1 MKILS
6 LYIESFGKLSDYL
19 YEFSPKM
26 NSVYEENG
34 WGKTTMSVFIKTM
47 LYGFTNKAE
56 RERYTPWNNK
66 NTFGGTLKI
75 EVNGKKYRIDRQFD
89 PKKASG
95 DTLTIYDLSTNLE
108 VTNIGNNI
116 GEKFLNLNVDSF
128 ERSVFIPQK
137 ELEEGFGSDIEAKL
151 ANLIGGTNDSQSFD
165 EAIEILDSKSKLL
178 RMNSKKGLILDKKKE
193 LAEIQNEI
201 ADCNSKMTGIND
213 IEKQI
218 DQINVEINDL
228 NEKKKSINDKIIKY
242 TKEQDKKSKI
252 AVARKYQE
260 DIDNTNEILNNNN
273 AVFNGI
279 PVTTED
285 VLTIRAKNK
294 DLISLRY
301 EYNIKKRNNASDE
314 KLEELKSSLGFKDN
328 LPTNEEINVINNRI
342 QKYQNIKGIINAH
355 TNEPVKKKPIAA
367 IIGFILSTL
376 ILIGGLTCFLL
387 GFLRDVPIAN
397 KEMMFNIGIVIM
409 IVSVLGYL
417 LSIVSLI
424 INYTHNQST
433 SYTKVKNYDFE
444 LREIEGQIREFFGKF
459 HLYSSDFSNNL
470 FTVRSNLERYN
481 EAQLAYAKQNEE
493 FKKLEAKINENEK
506 IVQDFLARFNTTAPT
521 TEEKIGELNTH
532 LRRKLE
538 IENQLAIKKTAYSEY
553 MRLHGLSDISEV
565 EEDIDSL
572 NSLIARIE
580 DKIADLNRTL
590 TTKSNR
596 VVQFETDIS
605 RLDELSEREEE
616 LSNEIRAL
624 EHELEIVNITET
636 YLKQAQNALLE
647 KYVKPMKDSV
657 DKYVSLLL
665 KNNKDYSIDVNFK
678 FQFITKNG
686 LKGLDQYSR
695 GYQTIITLC
704 MRLALIDCLYP
715 KEKPF
720 VVFDDP
726 FVNFDDEKLE
736 LCKNLMSDISNHYQI
751 IYFTCHDS
759 RVIK

>member
-19 YEFSPKM
+19 FEFSPKM
-26 NSVYEENG
+26 NSIYEENG

-75 EVNGKKYRIDRQFD
+75 EVNGKKYRIDRRFD

-95 DTLTIYDLSTNLE
+95 DTLNIYDLGTNLE
-108 VTNIGNNI
+108 LKDIGNNI

-151 ANLIGGTNDSQSFD
+151 ANLIGGTNDSQSYE

-193 LAEIQNEI
+193 LAEVQNEI
-201 ADCNSKMTGIND
+201 AECNNKMTGIND

-218 DQINVEINDL
+218 DIINTEINDL
-228 NEKKKSINDKIIKY
+228 NEKKKKINSKIIRY

-252 AVARKYQE
+252 AVAKKYQE
-260 DIDNTNEILNNNN
+260 DIESTKELLRQNNE
-273 AVFNGI
+273 VFNGVSI
-279 PVTTED
+279 TLED
-285 VLTIRAKNK
+285 VLTIRSKNK
-294 DLISLRY
+294 ELISMKY
-301 EYNIKKRNNASDE
+301 EYDLKKNEAGLDE
-314 KLEELKSSLGFKDN
+314 KLDEFKTSLGFKDN
-328 LPTNEEINVINNRI
+328 LPTEDEIALTTKRI

-355 TNEPVKKKPIAA
+355 TNEPVKKKPIGT
-367 IIGFILSTL
+367 IIAVILSTL
-376 ILIGGLTCFLL
+376 LLLGGLALL
-387 GFLRDVPIAN
+387 LTGLFGGRE
-397 KEMMFNIGIVIM
+397 KELFTNIGIVIM
-409 IVSVLGYL
+409 VVSVLGYVSGL
-417 LSIVSLI
+417 ALFIV
-424 INYTHNQST
+424 NYSHNQST
-433 SYTKVKNYDFE
+433 SYTRVKNYDFE
-444 LREIEGQIREFFGKF
+444 LREIEGQIRDFFGRF

-470 FTVRSNLERYN
+470 YTVRSNLQRYN
-481 EAQLAYAKQNEE
+481 DALTESAKKREE
-493 FKKLEAKINENEK
+493 NSKLERKINENEK
-506 IVQDFLARFNTTAPT
+506 IIQQFLSRFKTTAPT

-532 LRRKLE
+532 LRRKTE
-538 IENQLAIKKTAYSEY
+538 IENNLAYKQNTYKQYIQI
-553 MRLHGLSDISEV
+553 HGLDDINEN

-572 NSLIARIE
+572 NALMVDIE
-580 DKIADLNRTL
+580 NKINELNKNL
-590 TTKSNR
+590 TIKSNR
-596 VVQFETDIS
+596 VVEFETDIS
-605 RLDELSEREEE
+605 RLDELNEKEEA

-624 EHELEIVNITET
+624 EHEYEIVNITET
-636 YLKQAQNALLE
+636 YLKKAQTALLE

-686 LKGLDQYSR
+686 LKGIDQYSR

-736 LCKNLMSDISNHYQI
+736 LCKNLMSDIANHYQI

>member
-1 MKILS
+1 MKIIS

-19 YEFSPKM
+19 FEFSPKM

-47 LYGFTNKAE
+47 LYGFSNKAE

-66 NTFGGTLKI
+66 NSFGGTMII
-75 EVNGKKYRIDRQFD
+75 EVKGNKYRIDRRFD
-89 PKKASG
+89 PKKASA
-95 DTLTIYDLSTNLE
+95 DTLNIYDLKTNLE
-108 VTNIGNNI
+108 VSDLGMDI
-116 GEKFLNLNVDSF
+116 GEKLLNLNVDSF

-165 EAIEILDSKSKLL
+165 SAIEILDTKAKLL
-178 RMNSKKGLILDKKKE
+178 RLNSKKGLILDKKRE

-201 ADCNSKMTGIND
+201 AECNNKMTGIYD

-218 DQINVEINDL
+218 DGINNEISDL
-228 NEKKKSINDKIIKY
+228 NDKKKKINEKIIRY
-242 TKEQDKKSKI
+242 TKEQDKKSKV
-252 AVARKYQE
+252 AVAKNYLENIEATKETLRK
-260 DIDNTNEILNNNN
+260 NNE
-273 AVFNGI
+273 VFNNI
-279 PVTTED
+279 SVTPED
-285 VLTIRAKNK
+285 VLTIRTKNK
-294 DLISLRY
+294 ELISLKY
-301 EYNIKKRNNASDE
+301 AYDLKLNEGKSDE
-314 KLEELKSSLGFKDN
+314 KIDELKTTLGFKDN
-328 LPTNEEINVINNRI
+328 LPTDEEIAITNKRI

-355 TNEPVKKKPIAA
+355 TSEPVKKKPIAS
-367 IIGFILSTL
+367 IILIILSSIILLAGGALL
-376 ILIGGLTCFLL
+376 ILGLNGEKQNDLF
-387 GFLRDVPIAN
+387 
-397 KEMMFNIGIVIM
+397 MMIGIISMGGSMFGFFLGIILLVIN
-409 IVSVLGYL
+409 S
-417 LSIVSLI
+417 
-424 INYTHNQST
+424 NHNQST

-444 LREIEGQIREFFGKF
+444 LREIEGQIRDFFGKF

-470 FTVRSNLERYN
+470 FTVRSNLQRYN
-481 EAQLAYAKQNEE
+481 EALAENSNKKEE
-493 FKKLEAKINENEK
+493 ILKLEKKINEYDK
-506 IVQDFLARFNTTAPT
+506 IIQDFLARFKTTAPT

-538 IENQLAIKKTAYSEY
+538 IENNLAIKENNYKQYIQI
-553 MRLHGLSDISEV
+553 HGLANISE
-565 EEDIDSL
+565 EAEDIDSL
-572 NSLIARIE
+572 NALVNEI
-580 DKIADLNRTL
+580 DNKINDLNRIL
-590 TTKSNR
+590 TIKSNR
-596 VVQFETDIS
+596 VVEFETDIS
-605 RLDELSEREEE
+605 KLDELSEKEEE
-616 LSNEIRAL
+616 LSNEIRLL
-624 EHELEIVNITET
+624 EHELEILNITET
-636 YLKQAQNALLE
+636 YLKKAQTSLLE

-704 MRLALIDCLYP
+704 MRLALIECLYP
-715 KEKPF
+715 NEKPF

>member
-1 MKILS
+1 MKIIS

-19 YEFSPKM
+19 FEFSPKM

-47 LYGFTNKAE
+47 LYGFSNKAE

-66 NTFGGTLKI
+66 NSFGGTMII
-75 EVNGKKYRIDRQFD
+75 EVKGKKYRIDRRFD
-89 PKKASG
+89 PKKASA
-95 DTLTIYDLSTNLE
+95 DTLNIYDLKTNLE
-108 VTNIGNNI
+108 VPDLGMDI
-116 GEKFLNLNVDSF
+116 GEKLLNLNVDSF

-165 EAIEILDSKSKLL
+165 SAIEILDTKAKLL
-178 RMNSKKGLILDKKKE
+178 RLNSKKGLILDKKRE

-201 ADCNSKMTGIND
+201 AECNNKMTGIYD

-218 DQINVEINDL
+218 DGINNEISDL
-228 NEKKKSINDKIIKY
+228 NDKKKKINEKIIRY
-242 TKEQDKKSKI
+242 TKEQDKKSKV
-252 AVARKYQE
+252 AVAKNYLENIEATKETLRK
-260 DIDNTNEILNNNN
+260 NNE
-273 AVFNGI
+273 VFNNI
-279 PVTTED
+279 SVTPED
-285 VLTIRAKNK
+285 VLTIRTKNK
-294 DLISLRY
+294 ELISLKY
-301 EYNIKKRNNASDE
+301 AYDLKLNEGKSDE
-314 KLEELKSSLGFKDN
+314 KIDELKTTLGFKDN
-328 LPTNEEINVINNRI
+328 LPTDEEIAITNKRI

-355 TNEPVKKKPIAA
+355 TSEPVKKKPIAS
-367 IIGFILSTL
+367 IFLIILSSIILLAGGALL
-376 ILIGGLTCFLL
+376 ILGLNGEKQNDLF
-387 GFLRDVPIAN
+387 
-397 KEMMFNIGIVIM
+397 MMIGIISMGGSMFGFFLGIILLVIN
-409 IVSVLGYL
+409 S
-417 LSIVSLI
+417 
-424 INYTHNQST
+424 NHNQST

-444 LREIEGQIREFFGKF
+444 LREIEGQIRDFFGKF

-470 FTVRSNLERYN
+470 FTVRSNLQRYN
-481 EAQLAYAKQNEE
+481 DALAENSNKKEE
-493 FKKLEAKINENEK
+493 ILKLEKKINEYDK
-506 IVQDFLARFNTTAPT
+506 IIQDFLARFKTTAPT

-538 IENQLAIKKTAYSEY
+538 IENSLAIKENNYKQYIQ
-553 MRLHGLSDISEV
+553 MHGLANISE
-565 EEDIDSL
+565 EAEDIDSL
-572 NSLIARIE
+572 NALVNEI
-580 DKIADLNRTL
+580 DNKINDLNKIL
-590 TTKSNR
+590 TIKSNR
-596 VVQFETDIS
+596 VVEFETDIS
-605 RLDELSEREEE
+605 KLDELSEKEEE
-616 LSNEIRAL
+616 LSNEIRLL
-624 EHELEIVNITET
+624 EHELEILNITET
-636 YLKQAQNALLE
+636 YLKKAQTSLLE

-704 MRLALIDCLYP
+704 MRLALIECLYP
-715 KEKPF
+715 NEKPF

>member
-19 YEFSPKM
+19 FDFSPKM
-26 NSVYEENG
+26 NSIYEENG
-34 WGKTTMSVFIKTM
+34 WGKTTMTVFIKTM

-66 NTFGGTLKI
+66 SAFGGTLKI
-75 EVNGKKYRIDRQFD
+75 EVNGKKYRIDRKFD
-89 PKKASG
+89 PKKSSN
-95 DTLTIYDLSTNLE
+95 DTLSVYDLGTNLE
-108 VTNIGNNI
+108 LTNIGNNI

-165 EAIEILDSKSKLL
+165 EAVSILNEKSKIL
-178 RMNSKKGLILDKKKE
+178 RLNSKKGLILDKKKE
-193 LAEIQNEI
+193 LADIQNEI
-201 ADCNSKMTGIND
+201 SDCNNKITGIND
-213 IEKQI
+213 IERQI
-218 DQINVEINDL
+218 DDINTEIKELND
-228 NEKKKSINDKIIKY
+228 KKKEVNLKIIKY
-242 TKEQDKKSKI
+242 SKEQDKKSKV
-252 AVARKYQE
+252 AVAKKYYE
-260 DIDNTNEILNNNN
+260 DIENTQELLRQNNE
-273 AVFNGI
+273 VFNGI
-279 PVTTED
+279 NITPED

-294 DLISLRY
+294 ELISLKY
-301 EYNIKKRNNASDE
+301 EYELKQHESGSDE
-314 KLEELKSSLGFKDN
+314 KLDEFKSSLGFKDN
-328 LPTNEEINVINNRI
+328 LPTDEEIALASKRV

-355 TNEPVKKKPIAA
+355 TDEPIKKKPIMA
-367 IIGFILSTL
+367 ILLVIISTIILFAGLALLVIGVTSAKEVL
-376 ILIGGLTCFLL
+376 LT
-387 GFLRDVPIAN
+387 V
-397 KEMMFNIGIVIM
+397 GIVTM
-409 IVSVLGYL
+409 IVSVLGYI
-417 LSIVSLI
+417 LSLALFLI
-424 INYTHNQST
+424 NNSQNQST

-444 LREIEGQIREFFGKF
+444 LREIEGQIRDFFGRF
-459 HLYSSDFSNNL
+459 HLYSSDFPNNL
-470 FTVRSNLERYN
+470 YIVRSNLARYN
-481 EAQLAYAKQNEE
+481 DALSLNAK
-493 FKKLEAKINENEK
+493 KKDENLRLERKINEYEK
-506 IVQDFLARFNTTAPT
+506 IIFDFLNRFKTTAPT

-532 LRRKLE
+532 LRRKSE
-538 IENQLAIKKTAYSEY
+538 IENNLTIKENTYKQYVK
-553 MRLHGLSDISEV
+553 LNGLNEIEES

-572 NSLIARIE
+572 NAVIAEIE
-580 DKIADLNRTL
+580 AKLSDLNKVL
-590 TTKSNR
+590 TIKSNR
-596 VVQFETDIS
+596 IVEFETDIS
-605 RLDELSEREEE
+605 RLDDLSEREDE
-616 LSNEIRAL
+616 LKEEIRSL
-624 EHELEIVNITET
+624 EHEYEIINQTIE
-636 YLKQAQNALLE
+636 YLKKAQTSLLE

-686 LKGLDQYSR
+686 LKGIDQYSR

-736 LCKNLMSDISNHYQI
+736 LCKNLMSDIANHYQI

>member
-19 YEFSPKM
+19 FDFSPKM
-26 NSVYEENG
+26 NSIYEENG
-34 WGKTTMSVFIKTM
+34 WGKTTMTVFIKTM

-66 NTFGGTLKI
+66 SAFGGTLKI
-75 EVNGKKYRIDRQFD
+75 EVNGKKYRIDRKFD
-89 PKKASG
+89 PKKSSN
-95 DTLTIYDLSTNLE
+95 DTLSVYDLGTNLE
-108 VTNIGNNI
+108 LTNIGNNI

-165 EAIEILDSKSKLL
+165 EAVSILNEKSKIL
-178 RMNSKKGLILDKKKE
+178 RLNSKKGLILDKKKE
-193 LAEIQNEI
+193 LADIQNEI
-201 ADCNSKMTGIND
+201 SDCNNKITGIND
-213 IEKQI
+213 IERQI
-218 DQINVEINDL
+218 DDINTEIKELND
-228 NEKKKSINDKIIKY
+228 KKKEVNLKIIKY
-242 TKEQDKKSKI
+242 SKEQDKKSKV
-252 AVARKYQE
+252 AVAKKYYE
-260 DIDNTNEILNNNN
+260 DIENTQELLRQNNE
-273 AVFNGI
+273 VFNGI
-279 PVTTED
+279 NITPED

-294 DLISLRY
+294 ELISLKY
-301 EYNIKKRNNASDE
+301 EYELKQHESGSDE
-314 KLEELKSSLGFKDN
+314 KLDEFKSSLGFKDN
-328 LPTNEEINVINNRI
+328 LPTDEEIALASKRV

-355 TNEPVKKKPIAA
+355 TDEPIKKKPIMA
-367 IIGFILSTL
+367 ILLVIISTIILFAGLALLVIGVTSAKEVL
-376 ILIGGLTCFLL
+376 LT
-387 GFLRDVPIAN
+387 V
-397 KEMMFNIGIVIM
+397 GIVTM
-409 IVSVLGYL
+409 IVSVLGYI
-417 LSIVSLI
+417 LSLALFLI
-424 INYTHNQST
+424 NNSQNQST

-444 LREIEGQIREFFGKF
+444 LREIEGQIRDFFGRF
-459 HLYSSDFSNNL
+459 HLYSSDFPNNL
-470 FTVRSNLERYN
+470 YIVRSNLARYN
-481 EAQLAYAKQNEE
+481 DALSLNAK
-493 FKKLEAKINENEK
+493 KKDENLRLERKINEYEK
-506 IVQDFLARFNTTAPT
+506 IIFDFLNRFKTTAPT

-532 LRRKLE
+532 LRRKSE
-538 IENQLAIKKTAYSEY
+538 IENNLTIKENTYKQYVK
-553 MRLHGLSDISEV
+553 LNGLNEIEES

-572 NSLIARIE
+572 NAVIAEIE
-580 DKIADLNRTL
+580 VKLSDLNKVL
-590 TTKSNR
+590 TIKSNR
-596 VVQFETDIS
+596 IVEFETDIS
-605 RLDELSEREEE
+605 RLDDLSEREDE
-616 LSNEIRAL
+616 LKEEIRSL
-624 EHELEIVNITET
+624 EHEYEIINQTIE
-636 YLKQAQNALLE
+636 YLKKAQTSLLE

-686 LKGLDQYSR
+686 LKGIDQYSR

-736 LCKNLMSDISNHYQI
+736 LCKNLMSDIANHYQI

>member
-1 MKILS
+1 MKIIS

-19 YEFSPKM
+19 FEFSPKM

-47 LYGFTNKAE
+47 LYGFSNKAE

-66 NTFGGTLKI
+66 NSFGGTMII
-75 EVNGKKYRIDRQFD
+75 EVKGNKYRIDRRFD
-89 PKKASG
+89 PKKASA
-95 DTLTIYDLSTNLE
+95 DTLNIYDLKTNLE
-108 VTNIGNNI
+108 VSDLGMDI
-116 GEKFLNLNVDSF
+116 GEKLLNLNVDSF

-165 EAIEILDSKSKLL
+165 SAIEILDTKAKLL
-178 RMNSKKGLILDKKKE
+178 RLNSKKGLILDKKRE

-201 ADCNSKMTGIND
+201 AECNNKMTGIYD

-218 DQINVEINDL
+218 DGINNEISDL
-228 NEKKKSINDKIIKY
+228 NDKKKKINEKIIRY
-242 TKEQDKKSKI
+242 TKEQDKKSKV
-252 AVARKYQE
+252 AVAKNYLENIEATKETLRK
-260 DIDNTNEILNNNN
+260 NNE
-273 AVFNGI
+273 VFNNI
-279 PVTTED
+279 SVTPED
-285 VLTIRAKNK
+285 VLTIRTKNK
-294 DLISLRY
+294 ELISLKY
-301 EYNIKKRNNASDE
+301 AYDLKLNEGKSDE
-314 KLEELKSSLGFKDN
+314 KIDELKTTLGFKDN
-328 LPTNEEINVINNRI
+328 LPTDEEIAITNKRI

-355 TNEPVKKKPIAA
+355 TSEPVKKKPIAS
-367 IIGFILSTL
+367 IILIILSSIILLAGGALL
-376 ILIGGLTCFLL
+376 ILGLNGEKQNDLF
-387 GFLRDVPIAN
+387 
-397 KEMMFNIGIVIM
+397 MMIGIISMGGSMFGFFLGIILLVIN
-409 IVSVLGYL
+409 S
-417 LSIVSLI
+417 
-424 INYTHNQST
+424 NHNQST

-444 LREIEGQIREFFGKF
+444 LREIEGQIRDFFGKF

-470 FTVRSNLERYN
+470 FTVRSNLQRYN
-481 EAQLAYAKQNEE
+481 EALAENSNKKEE
-493 FKKLEAKINENEK
+493 ILKLEKKINEYDK
-506 IVQDFLARFNTTAPT
+506 IIQDFLARFKTTAPT

-538 IENQLAIKKTAYSEY
+538 IENSLAIKENNYKQYIQI
-553 MRLHGLSDISEV
+553 HGLANISE
-565 EEDIDSL
+565 EAEDIDSL
-572 NSLIARIE
+572 NALVNEI
-580 DKIADLNRTL
+580 DNKINDLNRIL
-590 TTKSNR
+590 TIKSNR
-596 VVQFETDIS
+596 VVEFETDIS
-605 RLDELSEREEE
+605 KLDELSEKEEE
-616 LSNEIRAL
+616 LSNEIRLL
-624 EHELEIVNITET
+624 EHELEILNITET
-636 YLKQAQNALLE
+636 YLKKAQTSLLE

-704 MRLALIDCLYP
+704 MRLALIECLYP
-715 KEKPF
+715 NEKPF

>member
-19 YEFSPKM
+19 FDFSPKM
-26 NSVYEENG
+26 NSIYEENG
-34 WGKTTMSVFIKTM
+34 WGKTTMTVFIKTM

-66 NTFGGTLKI
+66 SAFGGTLKI
-75 EVNGKKYRIDRQFD
+75 EVNGKKYRIDRKFD
-89 PKKASG
+89 PKKSSN
-95 DTLTIYDLSTNLE
+95 DTLSVYDLGTNLE
-108 VTNIGNNI
+108 LTNIGNNI

-165 EAIEILDSKSKLL
+165 EAVSILNEKSKIL
-178 RMNSKKGLILDKKKE
+178 RLNSKKGLILDKKKE
-193 LAEIQNEI
+193 LADIQNEI
-201 ADCNSKMTGIND
+201 SDCNNKITGIND
-213 IEKQI
+213 IERQI
-218 DQINVEINDL
+218 DDINTEIKELND
-228 NEKKKSINDKIIKY
+228 KKKEVNLKIIKY
-242 TKEQDKKSKI
+242 SKEQDKKSKV
-252 AVARKYQE
+252 AVAKKYYE
-260 DIDNTNEILNNNN
+260 DIENTQELLRQNNE
-273 AVFNGI
+273 VFNGI
-279 PVTTED
+279 NITPED

-294 DLISLRY
+294 ELISLKY
-301 EYNIKKRNNASDE
+301 EYELKQHESGSDE
-314 KLEELKSSLGFKDN
+314 KLDEFKSSLGFKDN
-328 LPTNEEINVINNRI
+328 LPTDEEIALASKRV

-355 TNEPVKKKPIAA
+355 TDEPIKKKPIMA
-367 IIGFILSTL
+367 ILLVIISTIILFA
-376 ILIGGLTCFLL
+376 GLTLL
-387 GFLRDVPIAN
+387 VIGVTSA
-397 KEMMFNIGIVIM
+397 KEVLLTVGIVTM
-409 IVSVLGYL
+409 IVSVLGYI
-417 LSIVSLI
+417 LSLALFLI
-424 INYTHNQST
+424 NNSQNQST

-444 LREIEGQIREFFGKF
+444 LREIEGQIRDFFGRF
-459 HLYSSDFSNNL
+459 HLYSSDFPNNL
-470 FTVRSNLERYN
+470 YIVRSNLARYN
-481 EAQLAYAKQNEE
+481 DALSLNAK
-493 FKKLEAKINENEK
+493 KKDENLRLERKINEYEK
-506 IVQDFLARFNTTAPT
+506 IIFDFLNRFKTTAPT

-532 LRRKLE
+532 LRRKSE
-538 IENQLAIKKTAYSEY
+538 IENNLTIKENTYKQYVK
-553 MRLHGLSDISEV
+553 LNGLNEIEES

-572 NSLIARIE
+572 NAVIAEIE
-580 DKIADLNRTL
+580 AKLSDLNKVL
-590 TTKSNR
+590 TIKSNR
-596 VVQFETDIS
+596 IVEFETDIS
-605 RLDELSEREEE
+605 RLDDLSEREDE
-616 LSNEIRAL
+616 LKEEIRSL
-624 EHELEIVNITET
+624 EHEYEIINQTIE
-636 YLKQAQNALLE
+636 YLKKAQTSLLE

-686 LKGLDQYSR
+686 LKGIDQYSR

-736 LCKNLMSDISNHYQI
+736 LCKNLMSDIANHYQI

>member
-19 YEFSPKM
+19 FDFSPKM

-47 LYGFTNKAE
+47 LYGFSNKAE

-66 NTFGGTLKI
+66 NSFGGTMII
-75 EVNGKKYRIDRQFD
+75 EVKGNKYRIDRRFD
-89 PKKASG
+89 PKKASA
-95 DTLTIYDLSTNLE
+95 DTLNIYDLKTNLE
-108 VTNIGNNI
+108 VSDLGMDI
-116 GEKFLNLNVDSF
+116 GEKLLNLNVDSF

-165 EAIEILDSKSKLL
+165 SAIEILDTKAKLL
-178 RMNSKKGLILDKKKE
+178 RLNSKKGLILDKKRE

-201 ADCNSKMTGIND
+201 AECNNKMTGIYD

-218 DQINVEINDL
+218 DGINNEISDL
-228 NEKKKSINDKIIKY
+228 NDKKKKINEKIIRY
-242 TKEQDKKSKI
+242 TKEQDKKSKV
-252 AVARKYQE
+252 AVAKNYLENIEATKETLRK
-260 DIDNTNEILNNNN
+260 NNE
-273 AVFNGI
+273 VFNNI
-279 PVTTED
+279 SVTPED
-285 VLTIRAKNK
+285 VLTIRTKNK
-294 DLISLRY
+294 ELISLKY
-301 EYNIKKRNNASDE
+301 AYDLKLNEGKSDE
-314 KLEELKSSLGFKDN
+314 KIDELKTTLGFKDN
-328 LPTNEEINVINNRI
+328 LPTDEEIAITNKRI

-355 TNEPVKKKPIAA
+355 TSEPVKKKPIAS
-367 IIGFILSTL
+367 IILIILSSIILLAGGALL
-376 ILIGGLTCFLL
+376 ILGLNGEKQNDLF
-387 GFLRDVPIAN
+387 
-397 KEMMFNIGIVIM
+397 MMIGIISMGGSMFGFFLGIILLVIN
-409 IVSVLGYL
+409 S
-417 LSIVSLI
+417 
-424 INYTHNQST
+424 NHNQST

-444 LREIEGQIREFFGKF
+444 LREIEGQIRDFFGKF

-470 FTVRSNLERYN
+470 FTVRSNLQRYN
-481 EAQLAYAKQNEE
+481 EALAENSNKKEE
-493 FKKLEAKINENEK
+493 ILKLEKKINEYDK
-506 IVQDFLARFNTTAPT
+506 IIQDFLARFKTTAPT

-538 IENQLAIKKTAYSEY
+538 IENSLAIKENNYKQYIQI
-553 MRLHGLSDISEV
+553 HGLANISE
-565 EEDIDSL
+565 EAEDIDSL
-572 NSLIARIE
+572 NALVNEI
-580 DKIADLNRTL
+580 DNKINDLNRIL
-590 TTKSNR
+590 TIKSNR
-596 VVQFETDIS
+596 VVEFETDIS
-605 RLDELSEREEE
+605 KLDELSEKEEE
-616 LSNEIRAL
+616 LSNEIRLL
-624 EHELEIVNITET
+624 EHELEILNITET
-636 YLKQAQNALLE
+636 YLKKAQTALLE

-704 MRLALIDCLYP
+704 MRLALIECLYP
-715 KEKPF
+715 NEKPF

>member
-1 MKILS
+1 MKIIS

-19 YEFSPKM
+19 FEFSPKM

-47 LYGFTNKAE
+47 LYGFSNKAE

-66 NTFGGTLKI
+66 NTFGGTMII
-75 EVNGKKYRIDRQFD
+75 EVKGNKYRIDRRFD
-89 PKKASG
+89 PKKASA
-95 DTLTIYDLSTNLE
+95 DTLNIYDLKTNLE
-108 VTNIGNNI
+108 VSDLGMDI
-116 GEKFLNLNVDSF
+116 GEKLLNLNVDSF

-165 EAIEILDSKSKLL
+165 SAIEILDTKAKLL
-178 RMNSKKGLILDKKKE
+178 RLNSKKGLILDKKRE

-201 ADCNSKMTGIND
+201 AECNNKMTGIYD

-218 DQINVEINDL
+218 DGINNEISDL
-228 NEKKKSINDKIIKY
+228 NDKKKKINEKIIRY
-242 TKEQDKKSKI
+242 TKEQDKKSKV
-252 AVARKYQE
+252 AVAKNYLENIEATKETLRK
-260 DIDNTNEILNNNN
+260 NNE
-273 AVFNGI
+273 VFNNI
-279 PVTTED
+279 SVTPED
-285 VLTIRAKNK
+285 VLTIRTKNK
-294 DLISLRY
+294 ELISLKY
-301 EYNIKKRNNASDE
+301 AYDLKLNEGKSDE
-314 KLEELKSSLGFKDN
+314 KIDELKTTLGFKDN
-328 LPTNEEINVINNRI
+328 LPTDEEIAITNKRI

-355 TNEPVKKKPIAA
+355 TSEPVKKKPIAS
-367 IIGFILSTL
+367 IILIILSSIILLAGGALL
-376 ILIGGLTCFLL
+376 ILGLNGEKQNNLF
-387 GFLRDVPIAN
+387 
-397 KEMMFNIGIVIM
+397 MMIGIISMGGSMFGFFLGIILLVIN
-409 IVSVLGYL
+409 S
-417 LSIVSLI
+417 
-424 INYTHNQST
+424 NHNQST

-444 LREIEGQIREFFGKF
+444 LREIEGQIRDFFGKF

-470 FTVRSNLERYN
+470 FTVRSNLQRYN
-481 EAQLAYAKQNEE
+481 EALAENSNKKEE
-493 FKKLEAKINENEK
+493 ILKLEKKINEYDK
-506 IVQDFLARFNTTAPT
+506 IIQDFLARFKTTAPT

-538 IENQLAIKKTAYSEY
+538 IENSLAIKENNYKQYIQI
-553 MRLHGLSDISEV
+553 HGLANISE
-565 EEDIDSL
+565 EAEDIDSL
-572 NSLIARIE
+572 NALVNEI
-580 DKIADLNRTL
+580 DNKINDLNKIL
-590 TTKSNR
+590 TIKSNR
-596 VVQFETDIS
+596 VVEFETDIS
-605 RLDELSEREEE
+605 KLDELSEKEEE
-616 LSNEIRAL
+616 LSNEIRLL
-624 EHELEIVNITET
+624 EHELEILNITET
-636 YLKQAQNALLE
+636 YLKKAQTALLE

-704 MRLALIDCLYP
+704 MRLALIECLYP
-715 KEKPF
+715 NEKPF

>member
-19 YEFSPKM
+19 FDFSPKM
-26 NSVYEENG
+26 NSIYEENG

-47 LYGFTNKAE
+47 LYGFSNKAE

-66 NTFGGTLKI
+66 NSFGGTMKI
-75 EVNGKKYRIDRQFD
+75 EVKGKKYRIDRKFD
-89 PKKASG
+89 PKKASN
-95 DTLTIYDLSTNLE
+95 DTLNIYDLSTNLE
-108 VTNIGNNI
+108 LKDIGNNI

-165 EAIEILDSKSKLL
+165 SAVEILDSKSKLL
-178 RMNSKKGLILDKKKE
+178 RMNSKKGLILDKKRE
-193 LAEIQNEI
+193 LADIQNEI
-201 ADCNSKMTGIND
+201 SECDNKMTGIND

-218 DQINVEINDL
+218 ISINSEIDDL
-228 NEKKKSINDKIIKY
+228 NEKKKKINEKIIRF
-242 TKEQDKKSKI
+242 TKEQDKKSKV
-252 AVARKYQE
+252 AVAKNYLENIEATKETLRR
-260 DIDNTNEILNNNN
+260 NNE
-273 AVFNGI
+273 VFNGI
-279 PVTTED
+279 PVTPED
-285 VLTIRAKNK
+285 VLTIRTKNK
-294 DLISLRY
+294 ELISLRY
-301 EYNIKKRNNASDE
+301 EYDLKLHGASSDE
-314 KLEELKSSLGFKDN
+314 KVDELKSSLGFKDN
-328 LPTNEEINVINNRI
+328 LPNEEEIDITNKRI

-355 TNEPVKKKPIAA
+355 TSEPVKKKPIAS
-367 IIGFILSTL
+367 IILIILSSIIL
-376 ILIGGLTCFLL
+376 LGGLSILIYGLTGENSKELFTMSGIIAMAVSIL
-387 GFLRDVPIAN
+387 GFSL
-397 KEMMFNIGIVIM
+397 GIILFVIN
-409 IVSVLGYL
+409 S
-417 LSIVSLI
+417 
-424 INYTHNQST
+424 NHNQST

-444 LREIEGQIREFFGKF
+444 LREIEAQIRDFFGKY

-470 FTVRSNLERYN
+470 YIVKSNLQRYN
-481 EAQLAYAKQNEE
+481 EALLENSKKKEE
-493 FKKLEAKINENEK
+493 INKLEKRINDLDK
-506 IVQDFLARFNTTAPT
+506 IVQDFLSKFNTTAPT

-532 LRRKLE
+532 LRRKME
-538 IENQLAIKKTAYSEY
+538 IENSLAIKQNSYNQY
-553 MRLHGLSDISEV
+553 IQIHGLSEISEV
-565 EEDIDSL
+565 EEDIDTL
-572 NSLIARIE
+572 NALVSDI
-580 DKIADLNRTL
+580 DNKINELNKVL
-590 TTKSNR
+590 TIKSNR
-596 VVQFETDIS
+596 VVEFETDIS
-605 RLDELSEREEE
+605 KLDELSEKEEA
-616 LSNEIRAL
+616 LSNEIRQL
-624 EHELEIVNITET
+624 EHEYEILNITET
-636 YLKQAQNALLE
+636 YLKKAQTSLLE

-704 MRLALIDCLYP
+704 MRLALIECLYP
-715 KEKPF
+715 EEKPF

>member
-19 YEFSPKM
+19 FDFSPKM
-26 NSVYEENG
+26 NSIYEENG
-34 WGKTTMSVFIKTM
+34 WGKTTMTVFIKTM

-66 NTFGGTLKI
+66 SAFGGTLKI
-75 EVNGKKYRIDRQFD
+75 EVNGKKYRIDRKFD
-89 PKKASG
+89 PKKSSN
-95 DTLTIYDLSTNLE
+95 DTLSVYDLGTNLE
-108 VTNIGNNI
+108 LTNIGNNI

-165 EAIEILDSKSKLL
+165 EAVSILNEKSKIL
-178 RMNSKKGLILDKKKE
+178 RLNSKKGLILDKKKE
-193 LAEIQNEI
+193 LADIQNEI
-201 ADCNSKMTGIND
+201 SDCNNKITGIND
-213 IEKQI
+213 IEHQI
-218 DQINVEINDL
+218 DDINTEIKELND
-228 NEKKKSINDKIIKY
+228 KKKEVNLKIIKY
-242 TKEQDKKSKI
+242 SKEQDKKSKV
-252 AVARKYQE
+252 AVAKKYYE
-260 DIDNTNEILNNNN
+260 DIENTQELLRQNNE
-273 AVFNGI
+273 VFNGI
-279 PVTTED
+279 NITPED

-294 DLISLRY
+294 ELISLKY
-301 EYNIKKRNNASDE
+301 EYELKQHESGSDE
-314 KLEELKSSLGFKDN
+314 KLDEFKSSLGFKDN
-328 LPTNEEINVINNRI
+328 LPTDEEIALASKRV

-355 TNEPVKKKPIAA
+355 TDEPIKKKPIMA
-367 IIGFILSTL
+367 ILLVIISTIILFA
-376 ILIGGLTCFLL
+376 GLTLL
-387 GFLRDVPIAN
+387 VIGVTSA
-397 KEMMFNIGIVIM
+397 KEVLLTVGIVTM
-409 IVSVLGYL
+409 IVSVLGYI
-417 LSIVSLI
+417 LSLALFLI
-424 INYTHNQST
+424 NNSQNQST

-444 LREIEGQIREFFGKF
+444 LREIEGQIRDFFGRF
-459 HLYSSDFSNNL
+459 HLYSSDFPNNL
-470 FTVRSNLERYN
+470 YIVRSNLARYN
-481 EAQLAYAKQNEE
+481 DALSLNAK
-493 FKKLEAKINENEK
+493 KKDENLRLERKINEYEK
-506 IVQDFLARFNTTAPT
+506 IIFDFLNRFKTTAPT

-532 LRRKLE
+532 LRRKSE
-538 IENQLAIKKTAYSEY
+538 IENNLTIKENTYKQYVK
-553 MRLHGLSDISEV
+553 LNGLNEIEES

-572 NSLIARIE
+572 NAVIAEIE
-580 DKIADLNRTL
+580 AKLSDLNKVL
-590 TTKSNR
+590 TIKSNR
-596 VVQFETDIS
+596 IVEFETDIS
-605 RLDELSEREEE
+605 RLDDLSEREDE
-616 LSNEIRAL
+616 LKEEIRSL
-624 EHELEIVNITET
+624 EHEYEIINQTIE
-636 YLKQAQNALLE
+636 YLKKAQTSLLE

-686 LKGLDQYSR
+686 LKGIDQYSR

-736 LCKNLMSDISNHYQI
+736 LCKNLMSDIANHYQI

>member
-1 MKILS
+1 MKIVS

-19 YEFSPKM
+19 FEFSPKM

-66 NTFGGTLKI
+66 STFGGTMEI
-75 EVNGKKYRIDRQFD
+75 EIGGRKYRIDRKFD
-89 PKKASG
+89 PKKAAN
-95 DTLTIYDLSTNLE
+95 DTLQIYDLKTNLE
-108 VTNIGNNI
+108 IKDIGSNI

-151 ANLIGGTNDSQSFD
+151 ANLIGGTNDSQSFE
-165 EAIEILDSKSKLL
+165 EAVEILDSKAKLL
-178 RMNSKKGLILDKKKE
+178 RMNSKKGLILDKKRE
-193 LAEIQNEI
+193 LADIQNEI
-201 ADCNSKMTGIND
+201 AECNNKMTGVND
-213 IEKQI
+213 ITNQI
-218 DQINVEINDL
+218 VDINTEINELKD
-228 NEKKKSINDKIIKY
+228 KKKKINDKIIRY
-242 TKEQDKKSKI
+242 TKEQDKKSKV
-252 AVARKYQE
+252 AVAKKYLE
-260 DIDNTNEILNNNN
+260 DIENTKELLNQNNE
-273 AVFNGI
+273 VFNGVA
-279 PVTTED
+279 VTTED
-285 VLTIRAKNK
+285 VLTVRARNK
-294 DLISLRY
+294 ELISLRY
-301 EYNIKKRNNASDE
+301 EYDLKKNAGRTEE
-314 KLEELKSSLGFKDN
+314 KLDEFKASLGFKDN
-328 LPTNEEINVINNRI
+328 LPTEEEIRNISKKV
-342 QKYQNIKGIINAH
+342 QECQNIKGIINAH
-355 TNEPVKKKPIAA
+355 TNEPVKKKPLLAIFIVIAA
-367 IIGFILSTL
+367 TLLLAAGAFCLVTGVMGGPEKQTFTYVGIAVMIVATLGYILSL
-376 ILIGGLTCFLL
+376 ALFM
-387 GFLRDVPIAN
+387 VN
-397 KEMMFNIGIVIM
+397 
-409 IVSVLGYL
+409 S
-417 LSIVSLI
+417 S
-424 INYTHNQST
+424 HNQST
-433 SYTKVKNYDFE
+433 SYTRVKNYDFE
-444 LREIEGQIREFFGKF
+444 LREKESQIRDFFGKY

-470 FTVRSNLERYN
+470 FTVRSNLQRYN
-481 EAQLAYAKQNEE
+481 DAVLENVSKNEE
-493 FKKLEAKINENEK
+493 NNKLLKKIEELDKI
-506 IVQDFLARFNTTAPT
+506 IQTFLAKFETTAPT

-532 LRRKLE
+532 LRRKAE
-538 IENQLAIKKTAYSEY
+538 IEASLKIKENTYKQYIA
-553 MRLHGLSDISEV
+553 LHGLSEISEV

-572 NSLIARIE
+572 NALLAEIDS
-580 DKIADLNRTL
+580 KISELNRDL

-596 VVQFETDIS
+596 VVEFETDIS
-605 RLDELSEREEE
+605 RLDDLQDREEE
-616 LSNEIRAL
+616 LSNEIRSL
-624 EHELEIVNITET
+624 EHELEILNITET
-636 YLKQAQNALLE
+636 YLKKAQTSLLE

-715 KEKPF
+715 NEKPF

>member
-6 LYIESFGKLSDYL
+6 LYIESFGKLSDYFFD
-19 YEFSPKM
+19 FSPKM
-26 NSVYEENG
+26 NSIYEENG
-34 WGKTTMSVFIKTM
+34 WGKTTMTVFIKTM

-66 NTFGGTLKI
+66 SAFGGTLKI
-75 EVNGKKYRIDRQFD
+75 EVNGKKYRIDRKFD
-89 PKKASG
+89 PKKSSN
-95 DTLTIYDLSTNLE
+95 DTLSIYDLGTNLE
-108 VTNIGNNI
+108 LTNIGNNI

-165 EAIEILDSKSKLL
+165 EAVSILNEKSKIL
-178 RMNSKKGLILDKKKE
+178 RLNSKKGLILDKKKE

-201 ADCNSKMTGIND
+201 SDCNNKITGIND
-213 IEKQI
+213 IEHQI
-218 DQINVEINDL
+218 DDINTEIKELND
-228 NEKKKSINDKIIKY
+228 KKKKVNLKIIKY
-242 TKEQDKKSKI
+242 SKEQDKKSKV
-252 AVARKYQE
+252 AVAKKYYE
-260 DIDNTNEILNNNN
+260 DIENTQELLRQNNE
-273 AVFNGI
+273 VFNGI
-279 PVTTED
+279 NITPED

-294 DLISLRY
+294 ELISLKY
-301 EYNIKKRNNASDE
+301 EYELKQHESGSDE
-314 KLEELKSSLGFKDN
+314 KLDEFKSSLGFKDN
-328 LPTNEEINVINNRI
+328 LPTDEEIALTSKRV

-355 TNEPVKKKPIAA
+355 TDEPVKKKPIMA
-367 IIGFILSTL
+367 ILLVIISTIILFAGLALLVIGVTSAKEVL
-376 ILIGGLTCFLL
+376 LT
-387 GFLRDVPIAN
+387 V
-397 KEMMFNIGIVIM
+397 GIVTM
-409 IVSVLGYL
+409 IVSVLGYI
-417 LSIVSLI
+417 LSLALFLI
-424 INYTHNQST
+424 NNSQNQST

-444 LREIEGQIREFFGKF
+444 LREIEGQIRDFFGRF
-459 HLYSSDFSNNL
+459 HLYSSDFPNNL
-470 FTVRSNLERYN
+470 YIVRSNLARYN
-481 EAQLAYAKQNEE
+481 DALSLNAK
-493 FKKLEAKINENEK
+493 KKDENLRLERKINEYEK
-506 IVQDFLARFNTTAPT
+506 IIFEFLNRFKTTAPT

-532 LRRKLE
+532 LRRKSE
-538 IENQLAIKKTAYSEY
+538 IENNLTIKENTYKQYVK
-553 MRLHGLSDISEV
+553 LNGLNEIEES

-572 NSLIARIE
+572 NSVIAEIE
-580 DKIADLNRTL
+580 AKLSDLNKVL
-590 TTKSNR
+590 TIKSNR
-596 VVQFETDIS
+596 IVEFETDIS
-605 RLDELSEREEE
+605 RLDDLSEREDE
-616 LSNEIRAL
+616 LKEEIRSL
-624 EHELEIVNITET
+624 EHEYEIINQTIE
-636 YLKQAQNALLE
+636 YLKKAQTSLLE

-686 LKGLDQYSR
+686 LKGIDQYSR

-736 LCKNLMSDISNHYQI
+736 LCKNLMSDIANHYQI

>member
-19 YEFSPKM
+19 FDFSPKM
-26 NSVYEENG
+26 NSIYEENG
-34 WGKTTMSVFIKTM
+34 WGKTTMTVFIKTM

-66 NTFGGTLKI
+66 SAFGGTLKI
-75 EVNGKKYRIDRQFD
+75 EVNGKKYRIDRKFD
-89 PKKASG
+89 PKKSSN
-95 DTLTIYDLSTNLE
+95 DTLSVYDLGTNLE
-108 VTNIGNNI
+108 LTNIGNNI

-165 EAIEILDSKSKLL
+165 EAVSILNEKSKIL
-178 RMNSKKGLILDKKKE
+178 RLNSKKGLILDKKKE
-193 LAEIQNEI
+193 LADIQNEI
-201 ADCNSKMTGIND
+201 SDCNNKITGIND
-213 IEKQI
+213 IEHQI
-218 DQINVEINDL
+218 DDINTEIKELND
-228 NEKKKSINDKIIKY
+228 KKKEVNLKIIKY
-242 TKEQDKKSKI
+242 SKEQDKKSKV
-252 AVARKYQE
+252 AVAKKYYE
-260 DIDNTNEILNNNN
+260 DIENTQELLRQNNE
-273 AVFNGI
+273 VFNGI
-279 PVTTED
+279 NITPED

-294 DLISLRY
+294 ELISLKY
-301 EYNIKKRNNASDE
+301 EYELKQHESGSDE
-314 KLEELKSSLGFKDN
+314 KLDEFNSSLGFKDN
-328 LPTNEEINVINNRI
+328 LPTDEEIALASKRV

-355 TNEPVKKKPIAA
+355 TDEPIKKKPIMA
-367 IIGFILSTL
+367 ILLVIISTIILFA
-376 ILIGGLTCFLL
+376 GLTLL
-387 GFLRDVPIAN
+387 VIGVTSA
-397 KEMMFNIGIVIM
+397 KEVLLTVGIVTM
-409 IVSVLGYL
+409 IVSVLGYI
-417 LSIVSLI
+417 LSLALFLI
-424 INYTHNQST
+424 NNSQNQST

-444 LREIEGQIREFFGKF
+444 LREIEGQIRDFFGRF
-459 HLYSSDFSNNL
+459 HLYSSDFPNNL
-470 FTVRSNLERYN
+470 YIVRSNLARYN
-481 EAQLAYAKQNEE
+481 DALSLNAK
-493 FKKLEAKINENEK
+493 KKDENLRLERKINEYEK
-506 IVQDFLARFNTTAPT
+506 IIFDFLNRFKTTAPT

-532 LRRKLE
+532 LRRKSE
-538 IENQLAIKKTAYSEY
+538 IENNLTIKENTYKQYVK
-553 MRLHGLSDISEV
+553 LNGLNEIEES

-572 NSLIARIE
+572 NAVIAEIE
-580 DKIADLNRTL
+580 AKLSDLNKVL
-590 TTKSNR
+590 TIKSNR
-596 VVQFETDIS
+596 IVEFETDIS
-605 RLDELSEREEE
+605 RLDDLSEREDE
-616 LSNEIRAL
+616 LKEEIRSL
-624 EHELEIVNITET
+624 EHEYEIINQTIE
-636 YLKQAQNALLE
+636 YLKKAQTSLLE

-686 LKGLDQYSR
+686 LKGIDQYSR

-736 LCKNLMSDISNHYQI
+736 LCKNLMSDIANHYQI

>member
-1 MKILS
+1 MKIIS

-19 YEFSPKM
+19 FEFSPKM

-47 LYGFTNKAE
+47 LYGFSNKAE

-66 NTFGGTLKI
+66 NSFGGTMII
-75 EVNGKKYRIDRQFD
+75 EVKGNKYRIDRRFD
-89 PKKASG
+89 SKKASA
-95 DTLTIYDLSTNLE
+95 DTLNIYDLKTNLE
-108 VTNIGNNI
+108 VSDLGMDI
-116 GEKFLNLNVDSF
+116 GEKLLNLNVDSF

-165 EAIEILDSKSKLL
+165 SAIEILDTKAKLL
-178 RMNSKKGLILDKKKE
+178 RLNSKKGLILDKKRE

-201 ADCNSKMTGIND
+201 AECNNKMTGIYD

-218 DQINVEINDL
+218 DGINNEISDL
-228 NEKKKSINDKIIKY
+228 NDKKKKINEKIIRY
-242 TKEQDKKSKI
+242 TKEQDKKSKV
-252 AVARKYQE
+252 AVAKNYLENIEATKETLRK
-260 DIDNTNEILNNNN
+260 NNE
-273 AVFNGI
+273 VFNNI
-279 PVTTED
+279 SVTPED
-285 VLTIRAKNK
+285 VLTIRTKNK
-294 DLISLRY
+294 ELISLKY
-301 EYNIKKRNNASDE
+301 AYDLKLNEGKSDE
-314 KLEELKSSLGFKDN
+314 KIDELKTTLGFKDN
-328 LPTNEEINVINNRI
+328 LPTDEEIAITNKRI

-355 TNEPVKKKPIAA
+355 TSEPVKKKPIAS
-367 IIGFILSTL
+367 IILIILSSIILLAGGALL
-376 ILIGGLTCFLL
+376 ILGLNGEKQNDLF
-387 GFLRDVPIAN
+387 
-397 KEMMFNIGIVIM
+397 MMIGIISMGGSMFGFFLGIILLVIN
-409 IVSVLGYL
+409 S
-417 LSIVSLI
+417 
-424 INYTHNQST
+424 NHNQST

-444 LREIEGQIREFFGKF
+444 LREIEGQIRDFFGKF

-470 FTVRSNLERYN
+470 FTVRSNLQRYN
-481 EAQLAYAKQNEE
+481 EALAENSNKKEE
-493 FKKLEAKINENEK
+493 ILKLEKKINEYDK
-506 IVQDFLARFNTTAPT
+506 IIQDFLARFKTTAPT

-538 IENQLAIKKTAYSEY
+538 IENNLAIKENNYKQYIQI
-553 MRLHGLSDISEV
+553 HGLANISE
-565 EEDIDSL
+565 EAEDIDSL
-572 NSLIARIE
+572 NALVNEI
-580 DKIADLNRTL
+580 DNKINDLNRIL
-590 TTKSNR
+590 TIKSNR
-596 VVQFETDIS
+596 VVEFETDIS
-605 RLDELSEREEE
+605 KLDELSEKEEE
-616 LSNEIRAL
+616 LSNEIRLL
-624 EHELEIVNITET
+624 EHELEILNITET
-636 YLKQAQNALLE
+636 YLKKAQTSLLE

-704 MRLALIDCLYP
+704 MRLALIECLYP
-715 KEKPF
+715 NEKPF